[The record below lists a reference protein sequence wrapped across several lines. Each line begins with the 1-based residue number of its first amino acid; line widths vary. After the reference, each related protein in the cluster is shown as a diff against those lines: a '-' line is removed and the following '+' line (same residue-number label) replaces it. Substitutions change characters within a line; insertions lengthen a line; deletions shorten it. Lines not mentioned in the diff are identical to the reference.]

1 MSQRV
6 MQWMAV
12 FALVAAAGV
21 AGFFASSFVAQPAEV
36 KAAPTESYEYAFLL
50 PVPRLEGYE
59 IDLNRWASPQQ
70 DKDYLVAHVFA
81 YEEGQNQ
88 FERRLNCLR
97 RVNELAEKGWEL
109 TDAETGL
116 MRRKK

>member
-6 MQWMAV
+6 MKGLAV
-12 FALVAAAGV
+12 FSLVVAAAF
-21 AGFFASSFVAQPAEV
+21 AGFFANSFVAHPAEV
-36 KAAPTESYEYAFLL
+36 KAAPSETYEYAFLL

-59 IDLNRWASPQQ
+59 IDLNRWASAQQ
-70 DKDYLVAHVFA
+70 DKEYLASHVFA

-109 TDAETGL
+109 TDVQTGL